1 MEFTDHKEKLMS
13 ELHDRLLQMTA
24 YDKSFN
30 FTDEAAELMNIYQNI
45 TENEYT
51 FRNLVFLRKRV
62 AKLEK
67 ANKLQLEVEALLDNV
82 TDFIEREQNVNDYEA
97 DYEQDVINTM
107 THREQCNADRSDMV
121 AAKLERGEIDEE
133 NAAELRAGA

>member
-1 MEFTDHKEKLMS
+1 MEFTDKKEKLMF
-13 ELHDRLLQMTA
+13 ELHDRLLQMIA

-30 FTDEAAELMNIYQNI
+30 FTAEADKLMNIYQDL
-45 TENEYT
+45 TENDYYYKD
-51 FRNLVFLRKRV
+51 LAILSKRV

-67 ANKLQLEVEALLDNV
+67 ANKLQLDVDALLDNV
-82 TDFIEREQNVNDYEA
+82 ADFIEREQNVNDYEA

>member
-1 MEFTDHKEKLMS
+1 MEFTDHKEKLMFKVW
-13 ELHDRLLQMTA
+13 DRLIEITA
-24 YDKSFN
+24 TNKEFN
-30 FTDEAAELMNIYQNI
+30 FKYQADKLMNIYQDI
-45 TENEYT
+45 TLNDYAYKD
-51 FRNLVFLRKRV
+51 LVILSIRV
-62 AKLEK
+62 GKLEK
-67 ANKLQLEVEALLDNV
+67 ANKLQDEVDALLDKV